1 MRLCSESLPITAT
14 VTCSTQR
21 ENRPADA
28 DARLLADLHTRGA
41 VPFATSTALQPLQ
54 SRGFVE
60 EVGDDVDLASVR
72 LRYERNP
79 LENLRRV
86 VFEYTT
92 LCNLDCLHCRN
103 GSIKAQATADPKAL
117 RRVVDAVLPIGLD
130 RFDFIGGE
138 VMLYG
143 KGWLDLVAYIR
154 AQGGTHTSVLT
165 SGWFLGET
173 GFFAA
178 DRHYADDRAYLD
190 DLRMSGLTHVAF
202 SLDGPEEVHDRTR
215 QVPGLYRR
223 VMEGFD
229 KVRTAGMSPRVSL
242 VIGIGLSG
250 AAANAW
256 VAAVSTRLFGPAPD
270 AMTAVERV
278 IGDESNYVSNIIDV
292 GNCATPPFA
301 R

>member
-229 KVRTAGMSPRVSL
+229 KVRRGH
-242 VIGIGLSG
+242 
-250 AAANAW
+250 
-256 VAAVSTRLFGPAPD
+256 VAAGVASHRHRPLGGRGKRLG
-270 AMTAVERV
+270 RR
-278 IGDESNYVSNIIDV
+278 
-292 GNCATPPFA
+292 CLHPPLRPGA
-301 R
+301 RRDDGRGARHRRREQLRE